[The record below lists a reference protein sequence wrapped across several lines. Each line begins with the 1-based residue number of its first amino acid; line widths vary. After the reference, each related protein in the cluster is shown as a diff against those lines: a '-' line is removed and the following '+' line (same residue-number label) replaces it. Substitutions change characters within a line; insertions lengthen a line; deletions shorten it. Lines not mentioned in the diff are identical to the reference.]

1 MTHPIGCVKTLLNT
15 QRGNNMSKRII
26 SVGVAIALMIVTA
39 ALTFSLTMV
48 YSQAKFNNRV
58 YNIKER
64 EQVYTKLSEIDSVIR
79 QNYVGEIDEDNL
91 NNSIARGYVSGI
103 GDRYADYYTAEEYAQ
118 YLTSNEGKIVGIG
131 VGIKQD
137 ESGYILVT
145 ELYENSTAAEAGIL
159 EGDLIIKV
167 GDITV
172 TRDTYAQAV
181 KAVSGEAG
189 TTVTL
194 VVRRDSEDLSPIDVL
209 RKEYDVVSV
218 KSSMLSDTVGYIRI
232 TEFNNNTVSQFKKAI
247 NNLEASGVK
256 GIVFDVRN
264 NPGGSVTSVSQILDI
279 LLPEGPIVSATYKDG
294 KTEIVAMSDKSEM
307 TLPMAVV
314 TNSSTASAAELF
326 TQALKDYNKAQSIGT
341 KTYGKGVMQAIKR
354 LNDGSAINLTIAKYN
369 PPKGINYDGVG
380 VMPDVEVAFPQELE
394 TEMFELS
401 YEEDPQLLK
410 AFDIINT
417 KIREAE
423 ISK

>member
-1 MTHPIGCVKTLLNT
+1 
-15 QRGNNMSKRII
+15 MSKRII

-48 YSQAKFNNRV
+48 YSQAKFNSRV

-79 QNYVGEIDEDNL
+79 QNYVGEIDEEKL
-91 NNSIARGYVSGI
+91 NDSIALGYVSGI
-103 GDRYADYYTAEEYAQ
+103 GDKYAHYYTAEEYAQ
-118 YLTSNEGKIVGIG
+118 YLTSNEGKMVGIG

-145 ELYENSTAAEAGIL
+145 ELYENSTATEAGIL

-167 GDITV
+167 DDINV

-194 VVRRDSEDLSPIDVL
+194 TIRRDSEDLDPIEVL
-209 RKEYDVVSV
+209 RKEFDVVSV
-218 KSSMLSDTVGYIRI
+218 KSKMLSDTVGYIRI

-264 NPGGSVTSVSQILDI
+264 NPGGGVNAVSEILDI

-294 KTEIVAMSDKSEM
+294 TKELMAASDASEM
-307 TLPMAVV
+307 TIPMAVV

-326 TQALKDYNKAQSIGT
+326 TQALKDYNKAQSVGT

-380 VMPDVEVAFPQELE
+380 VLPDVEVSFPQELE
-394 TEMFELS
+394 SEMFELS
-401 YEEDPQLLK
+401 HEEDPQLAK
-410 AFDIINT
+410 AFEIINT

-423 ISK
+423 NLK

>member
-1 MTHPIGCVKTLLNT
+1 
-15 QRGNNMSKRII
+15 MSKRII

-48 YSQAKFNNRV
+48 YSQAKFNSRV

-64 EQVYTKLSEIDSVIR
+64 EQLYTKISEIDSVIR
-79 QNYVGEIDEDNL
+79 QNYIGEIDEQKL
-91 NNSIARGYVSGI
+91 NDAIAAGYVFGI
-103 GDRYADYYTAEEYAQ
+103 GDRYAHYYTAEEYAE
-118 YLTSNEGKIVGIG
+118 YLTSNEGKMVGIG
-131 VGIKQD
+131 VSFKQD

-167 GDITV
+167 GDINV
-172 TRDTYAQAV
+172 TAQTYSQAV

-189 TTVTL
+189 TTVKLTI
-194 VVRRDSEDLSPIDVL
+194 RRDSEDMEPIDVL
-209 RKEYDVVSV
+209 RKEFDIVSV
-218 KSSMLSDTVGYIRI
+218 KSKMLSETVGYIRI

-247 NNLEASGVK
+247 NNLEASDVK

-264 NPGGSVTSVSQILDI
+264 NPGGGVNAVSKILDI
-279 LLPEGPIVSATYKDG
+279 LLPEGPIVSATYKNG
-294 KTEIVAMSDKSEM
+294 KTEVLATSDASEM
-307 TLPMAVV
+307 TIPMTVL

-326 TQALKDYNKAQSIGT
+326 TQALKDYNKAQSVGT
-341 KTYGKGVMQAIKR
+341 KTFGKGVMQSTKR
-354 LNDGSAINLTIAKYN
+354 LNDGSALNLTVAKYN
-369 PPKGINYDGVG
+369 PPKGKNYDGVG
-380 VMPDVEVAFPQELE
+380 IVPDFEVAFPQELE
-394 TEMFELS
+394 SQMFELS
-401 YEEDPQLLK
+401 HEEDPQLAK
-410 AFDIINT
+410 AFEIINT

>member
-1 MTHPIGCVKTLLNT
+1 
-15 QRGNNMSKRII
+15 MSKRII

-103 GDRYADYYTAEEYAQ
+103 GDRYAAYYTAEEYAQ
-118 YLTSNEGKIVGIG
+118 YLSSNEGKMVGIG

-172 TRDTYAQAV
+172 TRDTYTQAV
-181 KAVSGEAG
+181 RAVSGEAG

-194 VVRRDSEDLSPIDVL
+194 TIRRDSEDLSPIDVL
-209 RKEYDVVSV
+209 RKEFDVVSI

-294 KTEIVAMSDKSEM
+294 KTEIVAMSDASEM

-326 TQALKDYNKAQSIGT
+326 TQALKDYNKAQSVGT

>member
-1 MTHPIGCVKTLLNT
+1 
-15 QRGNNMSKRII
+15 MSKRII

-48 YSQAKFNNRV
+48 YSQAKFNSRV

-64 EQVYTKLSEIDSVIR
+64 EQLYTKISEIDSVIR
-79 QNYVGEIDEDNL
+79 QNYIGEIDEQKL
-91 NNSIARGYVSGI
+91 NDSIAAGYVSGI
-103 GDRYADYYTAEEYAQ
+103 GDRYAHYYTAEEYAE
-118 YLTSNEGKIVGIG
+118 YLTSNEGKMVGIG
-131 VGIKQD
+131 VSVKQD

-167 GDITV
+167 GDINV
-172 TRDTYAQAV
+172 TAQTYSQAV

-189 TTVTL
+189 TTVKLTI
-194 VVRRDSEDLSPIDVL
+194 RRDSEDMEPIDVL
-209 RKEYDVVSV
+209 RKEFDIVSV
-218 KSSMLSDTVGYIRI
+218 KSKMLSETVGYIRI

-247 NNLEASGVK
+247 NSLEASGVK

-264 NPGGSVTSVSQILDI
+264 NPGGGVNAVSEILDI
-279 LLPEGPIVSATYKDG
+279 LLPEGPILSATYKNG
-294 KTEIVAMSDKSEM
+294 ETEVLATSDASEM
-307 TLPMAVV
+307 TIPMTVL

-326 TQALKDYNKAQSIGT
+326 TQALKDYNKVQSVGT
-341 KTYGKGVMQAIKR
+341 KTFGKGVMQVTKR
-354 LNDGSAINLTIAKYN
+354 LNDGSALNLTVAKYN
-369 PPKGINYDGVG
+369 PPKGKNYDGVG
-380 VMPDVEVAFPQELE
+380 IVPDFEVAFPQELE
-394 TEMFELS
+394 SQMFELS
-401 YEEDPQLLK
+401 HEEDPQLAK
-410 AFDIINT
+410 AFEIINT

>member
-1 MTHPIGCVKTLLNT
+1 
-15 QRGNNMSKRII
+15 MSKRII

-79 QNYVGEIDEDNL
+79 QNYVGEIDEDTL

-194 VVRRDSEDLSPIDVL
+194 TIRRDSEDLSPIDVL
-209 RKEYDVVSV
+209 RKEFDVVSV

-232 TEFNNNTVSQFKKAI
+232 SEFNNNTVSQFKKAI

-326 TQALKDYNKAQSIGT
+326 TQALKDYNKAQSVGT